1 MSILLKQNLRK
12 LIMEDAIDHYW
23 EYENNVRGDKR
34 LEKLADY
41 VIDFLQLDK
50 NAVLTKTNAKVP
62 CYYRKS
68 KNWDILVPNEIA
80 IELKSLNKKSF
91 SKNKNNRIEEAIGN
105 VIDARKANPS
115 MRFGYIIV
123 LEKDEPYHFEKLKEL
138 YDIFMI
144 IVTENRYN
152 FKNIK

>member
-1 MSILLKQNLRK
+1 
-12 LIMEDAIDHYW
+12 MEDAIVHYW
-23 EYENNVRGDKR
+23 EHENNVRGDKR

-41 VIDFLQLDK
+41 IIDFLNLDR

-80 IELKSLNKKSF
+80 IELKSMNKKSF

-105 VIDARKANPS
+105 VIDARKANPR
-115 MRFGYIIV
+115 MKFGYVIV
-123 LEKDEPYHFEKLKEL
+123 LEKDEPHHFEKLQEL
-138 YDIFMI
+138 YDVFMV
-144 IVTENRYN
+144 IVTTDPQNY
-152 FKNIK
+152 KKSY